1 MGEPDFVVHYVV
13 SLGCMCAPAKH
24 LQRLQLRLCAGPFDW
39 IFSTPQ
45 MVTHCLQDDFACFLR
60 PGELFETN
68 GVAGAGHDTYSTM
81 IDRKVSERDQQ
92 STAWQGRRS
101 RKHLQSPQTPFRLS
115 STLIPFPQTIF
126 NHHNPMLPADNEYF
140 RRCVERFRA
149 LLRGGSGEGGAAAAA
164 GSGRTLFV
172 LCELE
177 NRCVAPPPCQSN
189 IVRHATTARLHMYT
203 SCVLQHMHLSSN
215 AMPAPRPA
223 KWSAPL

>member
-101 RKHLQSPQTPFRLS
+101 RKHPPSDYLQSPQPHAPGRQRVLP
-115 STLIPFPQTIF
+115 TLRRAIP
-126 NHHNPMLPADNEYF
+126 
-140 RRCVERFRA
+140 RA
-149 LLRGGSGEGGAAAAA
+149 AARWIGRGRDSGSGGQRAHAVRAVRIF
-164 GSGRTLFV
+164 RT
-172 LCELE
+172 
-177 NRCVAPPPCQSN
+177 AS
-189 IVRHATTARLHMYT
+189 
-203 SCVLQHMHLSSN
+203 
-215 AMPAPRPA
+215 
-223 KWSAPL
+223 